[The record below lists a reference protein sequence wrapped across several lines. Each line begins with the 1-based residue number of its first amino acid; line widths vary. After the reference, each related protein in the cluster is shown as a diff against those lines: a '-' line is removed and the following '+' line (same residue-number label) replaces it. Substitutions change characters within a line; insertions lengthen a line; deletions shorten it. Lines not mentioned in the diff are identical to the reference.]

1 MRALKAENRSPDT
14 IRIYSD
20 AADSFDTYMKKY
32 TQPLDP
38 ARVTREQI
46 ETYIEELLATRA
58 PATAEARFKALRR
71 FFNWLVDEQ
80 EIERSPMT
88 RMHAPKVPER
98 APDVLTDHEL
108 QRMLADCSGRE
119 FEDRRDAAILRLLI
133 DTGLRRT
140 ELARLTL
147 DDVDLAQQL
156 LRVKGKGGH
165 EAWVPFGS
173 KAARDLDRYL
183 RVRMAHPHAET
194 RSLWLGAALGG
205 PGRRGALS
213 PNGVYQMVERRARS
227 AGIERRVWVHLFR
240 HTFADSWLRAGG
252 GEGDLMRLGRWR
264 DPKVMRRYGASL
276 ADQRARDAHRRLS
289 PGDRL

>member
-1 MRALKAENRSPDT
+1 VRALRAENRSPDT
-14 IRIYSD
+14 IRIYTD
-20 AADSFDTYMKKY
+20 AADSFATHMNKY
-32 TQPLDP
+32 GQPLDP
-38 ARVTREQI
+38 ARITREQV
-46 ETYIEELLATRA
+46 ENYIQDLLSTRA

-71 FFNWLVDEQ
+71 FFSWLVEEQ
-80 EIERSPMT
+80 EIEHSPMA
-88 RMHAPKVPER
+88 RMRAPTVPDR
-98 APDVLTDHEL
+98 APDILTDEQL
-108 QRMLADCSGRE
+108 QRILAECSGRE

-140 ELARLTL
+140 ELAKLTL
-147 DDVDLAQQL
+147 DDVDLTQQL
-156 LRVKGKGGH
+156 LRVTGKGGH
-165 EAWVPFGS
+165 ESWVPFGS
-173 KAARDLDRYL
+173 KSARDLDRYL
-183 RVRMAHPHAET
+183 RVRLAHPFAET
-194 RSLWLGAALGG
+194 RTLWLGAALGG

-213 PNGVYQMVERRARS
+213 PNGLYQMVGRRARQ

-240 HTFADSWLRAGG
+240 HTFADAWLRAGG